1 MKVVDTAKIAV
12 ATVAEVQVSLAAQA
26 DADSVNQ
33 FIK

>member
-1 MKVVDTAKIAV
+1 MKVADTAKIA
-12 ATVAEVQVSLAAQA
+12 AEAVAEVQVSLAAQA